1 MYRRLLIPSLALAA
15 LALGGSASSSF
26 GATAGGTAPQAAGPS
41 VAMAAEKS
49 SVEYTA
55 AYTDSRFGPI
65 ECTGKHQ
72 TNSLKFPGT
81 ASSGGRDIFT
91 CKSTEFSGAKRLPLQ
106 GVAPEEALTWGEG
119 AWASDY
125 FNSIGYYVV
134 DVSGSGKVSKT
145 GKTFHAV
152 MYY

>member
-26 GATAGGTAPQAAGPS
+26 GATAGGSAPQPAGPS
-41 VAMAAEKS
+41 VAMGAEKT
-49 SVEYTA
+49 SVEYA
-55 AYTDSRFGPI
+55 ASYTDERFGPI
-65 ECTGKHQ
+65 ECKGKHQ
-72 TNSLKFPGT
+72 SNSVKYPGT
-81 ASSGGRDIFT
+81 ESSGGRDVFT
-91 CKSTEFSGAKRLPLQ
+91 CRSTAFSGTKRLPLQ
-106 GVAPEEALTWGEG
+106 GVAPEEALTWGAG

-125 FNSIGYYVV
+125 FNSIGYYVL

-145 GKTFHAV
+145 GRAFHAI